1 MIAKAIKKDKY
12 ILSTVI
18 ISLAVAVLIHFPE
31 SVSLFDR
38 FESHS
43 LFPGMK
49 FIDVA
54 NEILFTFLS
63 LLLLFAI
70 NTRLFHF
77 NQASIKI
84 TGTKILLSFIV
95 TWILSNLS
103 GQFFVFLHRTFDIP
117 AIDAMVHHYL
127 HPLRDFIVACLVTS
141 SCCIIHLIFKQ
152 QLVLIENEQLFN
164 SLNTLRSLVRENQ
177 DKAQDYIQE
186 LSRVLRYTLQSNESQ
201 CVSLREEIEFV
212 SAYIFLLK
220 MRFENNLQFDI
231 QISNAYEEYLLPPMA
246 VQVLIENA
254 VKHNEIS
261 NRKPLTI
268 HITTDDNGNLSISND
283 IQPKWTATSGTGIG
297 LANLAKRYRLLFK
310 RDIQITED
318 REFTVCIPLIE
329 KSQLEQ

>member
-152 QLVLIENEQLFN
+152 QLVLIENEQLQAENLRNQYEVLKNQLNPHMLFN

-201 CVSLREEIEFV
+201 CVSLREEMEFV

-220 MRFENNLQFDI
+220 M
-231 QISNAYEEYLLPPMA
+231 LL
-246 VQVLIENA
+246 
-254 VKHNEIS
+254 
-261 NRKPLTI
+261 RTI
-268 HITTDDNGNLSISND
+268 YNST
-283 IQPKWTATSGTGIG
+283 
-297 LANLAKRYRLLFK
+297 YR
-310 RDIQITED
+310 
-318 REFTVCIPLIE
+318 
-329 KSQLEQ
+329 

>member
-1 MIAKAIKKDKY
+1 
-12 ILSTVI
+12 
-18 ISLAVAVLIHFPE
+18 
-31 SVSLFDR
+31 
-38 FESHS
+38 
-43 LFPGMK
+43 
-49 FIDVA
+49 
-54 NEILFTFLS
+54 
-63 LLLLFAI
+63 
-70 NTRLFHF
+70 
-77 NQASIKI
+77 
-84 TGTKILLSFIV
+84 
-95 TWILSNLS
+95 
-103 GQFFVFLHRTFDIP
+103 
-117 AIDAMVHHYL
+117 MVHHYL

-152 QLVLIENEQLFN
+152 QLVLIENEQLQAENLRNQYEVLKNQLNPHMLFN

-201 CVSLREEIEFV
+201 CVSLREEMEFV

-231 QISNAYEEYLLPPMA
+231 QINNAYEEYLLPPMA

-310 RDIQITED
+310 RDIHTGAELHIFLLD
-318 REFTVCIPLIE
+318 GSIY
-329 KSQLEQ
+329 LERTIGFVHFLSDGNHDAVKGLCSHSVYTKLYRAADLYVTAHIQKQ